1 MKTLVGHYQEIK
13 DKLKSQLEAA
23 TTTEEVVKIVQSEIN
38 QLIDI
43 NGEYIQS
50 LTPPQARLAR
60 VMLQALNQY
69 TNVLISVKLHSPSDI
84 EKPASQLDLTKLT
97 SNVLS
102 PVTKMLDTQKNL
114 QNMTSPA
121 YYQQV
126 VLQQVRQS
134 REIVSSLLAGGL
146 AGTFE
151 GGLYW
156 GLFGAI
162 VGAVT
167 GGVFTRVFKKEPVS
181 VDISVPTPI
190 LALPQSTIEIDA
202 NKILDYLYQ
211 AWQSIDLTVAAYG
224 GKEEKAAKPG
234 LEDNLDLLEYLQDL
248 MADALD
254 ENIQLPTAVRRRIQQ
269 ATTILRRQGI
279 EARVYQPDTAQE
291 WSMFYFEPSLDP
303 EITDYVT
310 LKPALVKGG
319 QVLLP
324 GSVIEPALSAKK
336 QFIGKD

>member
-1 MKTLVGHYQEIK
+1 MKTLVGYYQEIK

-23 TTTEEVVKIVQSEIN
+23 TTTEQVVKIVQSEIN

-69 TNVLISVKLHSPSDI
+69 TNVLISVKLHSPSEI

-97 SNVLS
+97 SDVLS
-102 PVTKMLDTQKNL
+102 PVTKMLETQKNL
-114 QNMTSPA
+114 QTMTSPA

-126 VLQQVRQS
+126 LLQQVRQS

-181 VDISVPTPI
+181 ADISVPTPV
-190 LALPQSTIEIDA
+190 LALPQSRIEIDT

-224 GKEEKAAKPG
+224 GKEEKAVKPG

-254 ENIQLPTAVRRRIQQ
+254 ENIQLPIAVRRRIQQ
-269 ATTILRRQGI
+269 AKTILRRQGI
-279 EARVYQPDTAQE
+279 EARVYQPDTEQE

-303 EITDYVT
+303 EVTEYVT
-310 LKPALVKGG
+310 LKPALVKGT
-319 QVLLP
+319 QVILL
-324 GSVIEPALSAKK
+324 GSVIEPALLAKK
-336 QFIGKD
+336 